1 MRKWMLLVA
10 AGLLMSVLLSACSG
24 QPQIV
29 VSETAIQLGDV
40 VNGEIIERDLQV
52 ENTGEAALTID
63 AVTTSCGCTQASV
76 EPTTIPPGGSGT
88 LHIEFDSGA
97 HGPELTGELIR
108 QVFVASNDP
117 QQPELVVELAATI
130 LSPAAP

>member
-1 MRKWMLLVA
+1 MRKWTWLLA
-10 AGLLMSVLLSACSG
+10 IGCFMILLLSACSG
-24 QPQIV
+24 QPQIM
-29 VSETAIQLGDV
+29 VSETTIQLGDV
-40 VNGEIIERDLQV
+40 VNGEIIERDLRV
-52 ENTGEAALTID
+52 ENSGEAALTID

-97 HGPELTGELIR
+97 HGPALTGELIR
-108 QVFVASNDP
+108 QVFVISNDP
-117 QQPELVVELAATI
+117 QQPELVVELSATI

>member
-1 MRKWMLLVA
+1 MRKWTWLLATGSFMILLV
-10 AGLLMSVLLSACSG
+10 SACGS
-24 QPQIV
+24 QPQIT

-40 VNGEIIERDLQV
+40 VNGEIIERDLRV
-52 ENTGEAALTID
+52 ENSGDAALTID

-88 LHIEFDSGA
+88 LHIAFDSGA
-97 HGPELTGELIR
+97 HGPALTGELIR
-108 QVFVASNDP
+108 QVFVVSNDP
-117 QQPELVVELAATI
+117 QQPELVVELSATI

>member
-1 MRKWMLLVA
+1 MRKWIILIA
-10 AGLLMSVLLSACSG
+10 TGLLIGVLLSACSD
-24 QPQIV
+24 QPQIA
-29 VSETAIQLGDV
+29 VSETEVKLGEV
-40 VNGEIIERDLQV
+40 VNGEIIERDLLV

-88 LHIEFDSGA
+88 LTIEFDSGA
-97 HGPELTGELIR
+97 HGPTLTGELIR

-117 QQPELVVELAATI
+117 HQPELMVELSATI

>member
-1 MRKWMLLVA
+1 MRKWTWLLA
-10 AGLLMSVLLSACSG
+10 TGFFMILLLSACGG
-24 QPQIV
+24 QPQIM
-29 VSETAIQLGDV
+29 VSETTIQLGDV
-40 VNGEIIERDLQV
+40 VNGQIIERDLRV
-52 ENTGEAALTID
+52 ENTGETALTID